1 MINRRGVI
9 FIVSLAIATAVT
21 LIGTYYAVNWDSA
34 ADQPNHAA
42 QPIAALAKQNSGPY
56 FPEGGQYWPRVG
68 PLTWQHGLVITQ
80 PEAVVMRSLACAPA
94 GLWEEHCMIDQPDFS
109 SYSMAGL
116 VCFGLAMIGVASL
129 VAVVIASFLMS

>member
-1 MINRRGVI
+1 MGGCYICGKQSLSKFDHLGNATTDLRHSPKGIGKVTARRMINRRGVI

-56 FPEGGQYWPRVG
+56 FPEGGQY
-68 PLTWQHGLVITQ
+68 
-80 PEAVVMRSLACAPA
+80 
-94 GLWEEHCMIDQPDFS
+94 
-109 SYSMAGL
+109 
-116 VCFGLAMIGVASL
+116 
-129 VAVVIASFLMS
+129 